1 MFFPGDA
8 MIAVNGSIVA
18 RAAMYSLA
26 EVEVV
31 VAAIDLDTIRSF
43 RSLCRSRCLHA
54 AHSNAY
60 PRIQV
65 RFSHPVSL
73 YGIATLNLKDGKPA
87 GSH

>member
-18 RAAMYSLA
+18 RATMYSLA

-31 VAAIDLDTIRSF
+31 MAAIDLDTIRSF

-54 AHSNAY
+54 AQSNAY

-65 RFSHPVSL
+65 RLSHTVYLVQNYYSEFN
-73 YGIATLNLKDGKPA
+73 GW
-87 GSH
+87 